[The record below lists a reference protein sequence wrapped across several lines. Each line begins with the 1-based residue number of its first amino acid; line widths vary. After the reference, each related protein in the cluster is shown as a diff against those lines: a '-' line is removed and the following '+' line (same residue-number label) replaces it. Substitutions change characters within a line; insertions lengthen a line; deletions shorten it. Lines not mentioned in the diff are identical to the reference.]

1 MGGGLM
7 RPLRL
12 SRSVWR
18 LGSYHAAVYL
28 LAGQDQAAI
37 FEVGLAAS
45 APVVLAQLDAL
56 GIERQEVRHLIIS
69 HAHADHASG
78 QAALRAGLPLAVLGL
93 TPGSRAFLQ
102 KPSTARRFAA
112 DDLYT
117 SGQVARRDGLEGPCP
132 ASLPLLPPPLQD
144 IQDGDVMDLGGLEA
158 RFLAAPGHVPDG
170 LICHLPGEGLVLAA
184 DSAGFCTKGRPG
196 FPLHF
201 VSYPQYMASLAAI
214 TALEPV
220 ALGLGHQ
227 DCFLG
232 AAARQYLLQ
241 TREHL
246 ESEHRS
252 ILQALAGGQDPE
264 AVAQGFCQRYYRD
277 ELTVYPAESILNCAR
292 LLVRRSMEASA
303 NTP

>member
-1 MGGGLM
+1 M

-12 SRSVWR
+12 GRSVWR
-18 LGSYHAAVYL
+18 LGSHHAAAYL

-37 FEVGLAAS
+37 FEVGLAAT

-78 QAALRAGLPLAVLGL
+78 QAALRAGLPRAVLAMS
-93 TPGSRAFLQ
+93 PGSRAFLE
-102 KPSTARRFAA
+102 KPSTAQRFAA

-132 ASLPLLPPPLQD
+132 DCLPLLPPPLQD
-144 IQDGDVMDLGGLEA
+144 IQAGDVLDLGGLEV
-158 RFLAAPGHVPDG
+158 RFWAAPGHAPDG

-214 TALEPV
+214 LALEPV

-232 AAARQYLLQ
+232 AAAGDYLRSTQ
-241 TREHL
+241 EHL
-246 ESEHRS
+246 EKEHQG
-252 ILQALAGGQDPE
+252 ILKALAAGQDPE
-264 AVAQGFCQRYYRD
+264 AVARGICQRFYHD

-292 LLVRRSMEASA
+292 LLVRRSTEAGPVPGRA
-303 NTP
+303 